1 MIKGKKVYL
10 RPILKSDIVY
20 LNNWKNNV
28 NIYKY
33 LGGGYIPTSINQH
46 EKWMDSIID
55 STGNNKRFIICNLEN
70 QPVGMIGLYSINWIH
85 RHCEIGLF
93 IGDENSHG
101 KGYAKES
108 CILLEAYAKSYLNLR
123 KIKLN
128 VVLNNE
134 SATSLWRSLKYE
146 QVGLFKEERFI
157 DGDYMDLVLMEK
169 FL

>member
-1 MIKGKKVYL
+1 MINGSKVYL
-10 RPILKSDIVY
+10 RPILKSDIIY
-20 LNNWKNNV
+20 LNNWKNNE

-33 LGGGYIPTSINQH
+33 LGGGYIPTSIDQH

-55 STGNNKRFIICNLEN
+55 STGNNKRFVICNLEN
-70 QPVGMIGLYSINWIH
+70 QPVGMVGLYSINWIH

-108 CILLEAYAKSYLNLR
+108 CILLESYAKSYLNLR

-134 SATSLWRSLKYE
+134 SATSLWKSLGYE
-146 QVGLFKEERFI
+146 QVGQFKEERFI